1 MFKKFNLNKLL
12 FFVPL
17 MTLMFCFNAPQN
29 DDEKMQTIMISV
41 KNTLSYL
48 HYSPK
53 PINDAYSAD
62 VYDKYMEM
70 IDPGKRFFLQSEV
83 DEFSKHKTKL
93 DDYLNKGD
101 LTFYKLTVDKLYDR
115 TAEIEKLT
123 QDILSKPINFDEK
136 EEIILEPKLKQF
148 PKNQQELRNEW
159 KRYIKYNILQEIETL
174 NAKEETQKEKK
185 DSVTKFKLKDTIKLE
200 ILTPQQKQVKATEE
214 VKDLM
219 TSMFKRFQKR
229 KKMDWFSVYMNAYTE
244 VFDPHTNY
252 FSPQD
257 KEDFDVN
264 FKGKVIGIGATIQE
278 KKGKIMIGTLVVGA
292 PAWKSKQINEGDEIL
307 KVKSK
312 KDEEPINVTGMLVD
326 EAVRFIR
333 GEKGTEVVLTLKKKD
348 GSIKEVKM
356 IREEV
361 AIEDTFARSIIVD
374 GPNGKKYGFINLPS
388 FNADFEDAKGR
399 NASDDIKAELIK
411 LKAQNVEGIILDLRN
426 NGGGSLTE
434 VVDIMGLFMNNGPVV
449 QVKDGNG
456 RVQVMRNKQNA
467 PIWTGP
473 LVIMQNELSASASE
487 ILAGAMKDY
496 GRAVVV
502 GSPNSF
508 GKGTVQTFVELNRFL
523 NTNDDF
529 GALKLTIQKFYRISG
544 KSTQLKGVESDI
556 PMKDVFSYEE
566 IGERFDNYALPWDQ
580 VNTSSYTVFNG
591 NGFASLAKNSE
602 NRLAQNKNY
611 QMLLESAQWREKLD
625 KEEKV
630 SLNIKDFET
639 LMKTRKEQIE
649 KFKPLLKYDN
659 KLKFAL
665 HADEVNRGKA
675 DEVFAKKSENW
686 IKNLKRD
693 IYLQETVNI
702 ISEMK

>member
-1 MFKKFNLNKLL
+1 MKFNLKKLL
-12 FFVPL
+12 FFAPL
-17 MTLMFCFNAPQN
+17 MTLMFCFNSPQN
-29 DDEKMQTIMISV
+29 DEEKMQTIMISV

-62 VYDKYMEM
+62 VFDKYLEM
-70 IDPGKRFFLQSEV
+70 MDPAKKFLLQSDV
-83 DEFSKHKTKL
+83 DEFTKHKTKL
-93 DDYLNKGD
+93 DDYLNRGD
-101 LTFYKLTVDKLYDR
+101 ISFFNLTVDRLNAR
-115 TAEIEKLT
+115 TKEVEKLS
-123 QDILSKPINFDEK
+123 QDILSKPINFDEN
-136 EEIILEPKLKQF
+136 EELILEPKLKAY
-148 PKNQQELRNEW
+148 PKNQEELRNEW
-159 KRYIKYNILQEIETL
+159 KKFIKYNILQEIETL
-174 NAKEETQKEKK
+174 NAKEQTQKEKK
-185 DSVTKFKLKDTIKLE
+185 DSVNKFKLKDTIKLQ
-200 ILTPQQKQVKATEE
+200 ILTPQQKQAKATDE
-214 VKDLM
+214 VKDLL
-219 TSMFKRFQKR
+219 TSMFKRYDKR

-257 KEDFDVN
+257 KEDFDVS

-278 KKGKIMIGTLVVGA
+278 SKGKIKIGTLVVGA
-292 PAWKSKQINEGDEIL
+292 PAWKSKQISEGDEIL

-333 GEKGTEVVLTLKKKD
+333 GEKGSEVVLTLRKKD

-361 AIEDTFARSIIVD
+361 AIEDTFARSIIVNS
-374 GPNGKKYGFINLPS
+374 PNGKKYGFINLPG

-434 VVDIMGLFMNNGPVV
+434 VVDIMGLFMKNGPVV

-456 RVQVMRNKQNA
+456 KIQVLKNKQND

-487 ILAGAMKDY
+487 ILAGAMQDY
-496 GRAVVV
+496 GRAVIV
-502 GSPNSF
+502 GSPQSF

-523 NTNDDF
+523 NTSDDF
-529 GALKLTIQKFYRISG
+529 GALKLTIQKFYRVNG
-544 KSTQLKGVESDI
+544 KSTQLKGVDSDI
-556 PMKDVFSYEE
+556 PMKGIFTYEE
-566 IGERFDNYALPWDQ
+566 IGERYDNYALPWDQ
-580 VNTSSYTVFNG
+580 VSTS
-591 NGFASLAKNSE
+591 GFAPLNTLNMSNLVNNSAK
-602 NRLAQNKNY
+602 RLTQNKNY
-611 QMLLESAQWREKLD
+611 QLLLESAQWKEKLD

-630 SLNIKDFET
+630 TLNLKEFES
-639 LMKTRKEQIE
+639 LMKARKEQIE
-649 KFKPLLKYDN
+649 KFKSLI
-659 KLKFAL
+659 KFNNGLNFTL
-665 HADEVNRGKA
+665 HADEAKRGKT

-686 IKNLKRD
+686 LKNLKRD